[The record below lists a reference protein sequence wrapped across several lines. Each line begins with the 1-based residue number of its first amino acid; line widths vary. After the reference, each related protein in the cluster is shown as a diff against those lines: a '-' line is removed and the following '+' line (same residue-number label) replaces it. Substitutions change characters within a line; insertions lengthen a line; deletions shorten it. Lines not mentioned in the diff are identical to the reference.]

1 MKEEFSDIDNLIT
14 SYLMGDL
21 DKESLRKL
29 EQWSR
34 ESESNRAY
42 VRNKIEVWFS
52 SGVSEDKTPL
62 DGKIA
67 FARFQK
73 RVAAS
78 AVKNKQVRFTT
89 WKTLYR
95 VAAVLLLLLLPL
107 ASYYKGQRAVKQ
119 AFSDIV
125 VEASPG
131 TNTKLCLPDGTVVW
145 LNAGSKMTYSQGFG
159 VDDRKITL
167 EGEGYFEVTRNE
179 EVPFVVRTKE
189 VSLRVLGTKF
199 NFRNYANDEEVVVS
213 LMEGKVAVRNEMGND
228 AELFLAPNEKIVL
241 NKVTGEML
249 KSVTEAKYANMWKE
263 NRLFF
268 DEDLLEDIAK
278 RLMRSYDVQI
288 EVVDTLRDRRFYGDF
303 LIMKNTIDEI
313 LAAMVET
320 GRVRYRCEDGK
331 YILY

>member
-1 MKEEFSDIDNLIT
+1 MKEEISDIDNLIT
-14 SYLMGDL
+14 SYLAGDL
-21 DKESLRKL
+21 DKDSLRKL

-34 ESESNRAY
+34 ESEANRAY

-62 DGKIA
+62 DGGKA
-67 FARFQK
+67 FAKFQK

-78 AVKNKQVRFTT
+78 AGQNKRVRFAS

-95 VAAVLLLLLLPL
+95 VAAVILLLLLPL
-107 ASYYKGQRAVKQ
+107 AGYYRGQHAVKQ
-119 AFSDIV
+119 SFSDIV

-131 TNTKLCLPDGTVVW
+131 TNTKLCLPDGTAVW
-145 LNAGSKMTYSQGFG
+145 LNAGSKMIYSQGFG

-167 EGEGYFEVTRNE
+167 EGEGYFEVARNE
-179 EVPFVVRTKE
+179 KVPFVVRTKE

-199 NFRNYANDEEVVVS
+199 NFRNYANDEEAVVS
-213 LMEGKVAVRNEMGND
+213 LMEGKVAVQNEMRND

-249 KSVTEAKYANMWKE
+249 KSGTNAGHANVWKE

-268 DEDLLEDIAK
+268 DEELLEDIAK
-278 RLMRSYDVQI
+278 KLMRSYDVQI
-288 EVVDTLRDRRFYGDF
+288 EVADTLRHRRFYGDF
-303 LIMKNTIDEI
+303 LIMRNTIDEV
-313 LAAMVET
+313 LEAMAET
-320 GRVRYRCEDGK
+320 GRVRYRYENEK